1 MTARKRKR
9 IETELIHRVA
19 SNIKYYRIKNNLT
32 KEKLQDMTGITISRC
47 ESGKHDMTLT
57 TIGILSKH
65 LGIKPSQL
73 LK

>member
-1 MTARKRKR
+1 MDFRKRKR
-9 IETELIHRVA
+9 IETDLIQKVA
-19 SNIKYYRIKNNLT
+19 NNIKYYRIKNKLT
-32 KEKLQDMTGITISRC
+32 KEQLQDMTGITISRC

-57 TIGILSKH
+57 TLGILSRH